1 MATWHITAKPTV
13 GENSTFSVAIKSLAL
28 KSVRAQFEQLGFSV
42 SPMPE
47 QHSLALSVS
56 HSLESAITLF
66 MLKHGSEHIVI
77 DRVS

>member
-1 MATWHITAKPTV
+1 MATWHVTVNPTV
-13 GENSTFSVAIKSLAL
+13 GEHQTFPLAIKSLTL
-28 KSVRAQFEQLGFSV
+28 KSVRAQFEQLGFSA

-56 HSLESAITLF
+56 HSSESAITLF

-77 DRVS
+77 ERVS